1 MSPAAAMPSPPRV
14 QPTTYRNALPIGTML
29 QEYRLDG
36 VLGAG
41 AFGMTYLCWDTHLE
55 KKVAIKEYLPVECA
69 LRALD
74 GSVVPI
80 TTERQHDYQ
89 WGLDRFLMEAR
100 TLAKFSHPNIV
111 RVNRFFS
118 MNGTAYVVMDYEEG
132 EPLSQVLKDHPNP
145 DDARL
150 LKLTLPLLDGLQAV
164 HEAGFLHRDIKPAN
178 VFIRK
183 NGTPV
188 LLDFGAARQALS
200 GATKTLTSV
209 LTPGYAPLEQY
220 SSDGNQG
227 PWTDIYALGG
237 VLYRAVMN
245 ENPPEVTSRI
255 RNDMVSARLR
265 AMRGRVGVGML
276 SAIDWA
282 LTLDEKQRPQ
292 TVIQWREVIERGS
305 LPPVSSVPVAAA
317 PAFAQTIKRPSAG
330 TAQVHPIRPAPAG
343 TAPIAVPGAKVRSTP
358 PPNAMAYPQNMPAPA
373 RVASA
378 QARQNS
384 AAAARTSADAV
395 VNKPRASLHW
405 GWAILLGFAI
415 GAAAWMGR
423 SRSQAAAEG
432 EAQKLTFETAT
443 GPVTIH
449 GRVVSIGKGPMD
461 PAPVAATRADA
472 DGARSE
478 AGAKSA
484 GSTAASP
491 EPQAAQPPT
500 PPAEAHAMRSPG
512 ESSRTSES
520 VGERQPAPPVST
532 GARGAVPET
541 IEASG
546 IIQHAVESGS
556 TEPVQHALPPPPSY
570 RRGARPGGI
579 DEQRPRE
586 PFDRAQGLD
595 DAPPH
600 RRMPGPGRG
609 FFDADQNRDGV
620 LTRDE
625 SYRIPT
631 LARRFEQFD
640 ANGDGRI
647 TLNEFERMRH
657 VLPPPPQPFA
667 R

>member
-1 MSPAAAMPSPPRV
+1 MVPA
-14 QPTTYRNALPIGTML
+14 TTYRNALPLGTML
-29 QEYRLDG
+29 QEYRLDA

-41 AFGMTYLCWDTHLE
+41 AFGMTYLCWDAHLE

-74 GSVVPI
+74 GSVMPI
-80 TTERQHDYQ
+80 TTERSNDYQ
-89 WGLDRFLMEAR
+89 WGLDRFLLEAR

-132 EPLSQVLKDHPNP
+132 EPLSKVLKDAPNP

-200 GATKTLTSV
+200 GATKTLTAV

-220 SSDGNQG
+220 ASDGNQG

-245 ENPPEVTSRI
+245 ENPPEVTSRL

-292 TVIQWREVIERGS
+292 TVVQWREVIERGTM
-305 LPPVSSVPVAAA
+305 PPVTAAAA
-317 PAFAQTIKRPSAG
+317 PSPAQPTFPPTVRIAPAAS
-330 TAQVHPIRPAPAG
+330 AQVHPIRPAAPAP
-343 TAPIAVPGAKVRSTP
+343 APAAPASPKVRSTP
-358 PPNAMAYPQNMPAPA
+358 PPNAMAYPQSPPIGA
-373 RVASA
+373 RAAVQ
-378 QARQNS
+378 QARPIGI
-384 AAAARTSADAV
+384 AAVRTNADAV
-395 VNKPRASLHW
+395 VNQPRTSLHW
-405 GWAILLGFAI
+405 GWAVLIAAAV
-415 GAAAWMGR
+415 GAAVWIGLSH
-423 SRSQAAAEG
+423 SRAASEG
-432 EAQKLTFETAT
+432 APQSLTFETAT

-449 GRVVSIGKGPMD
+449 GRVVSIGKGPAEPDAAVAKREDSSSARRDQSTKAD
-461 PAPVAATRADA
+461 PSTPTSTDQASVVAHGAEIQVTKAPSEQPSSRESGTERPSAQQSATGFRF
-472 DGARSE
+472 DG
-478 AGAKSA
+478 
-484 GSTAASP
+484 
-491 EPQAAQPPT
+491 PQT
-500 PPAEAHAMRSPG
+500 I
-512 ESSRTSES
+512 ESS
-520 VGERQPAPPVST
+520 GL
-532 GARGAVPET
+532 
-541 IEASG
+541 
-546 IIQHAVESGS
+546 IQHASEGIEI
-556 TEPVQHALPPPPSY
+556 EPAQHALAQPSSY
-570 RRGARPGGI
+570 SRGSRTASF
-579 DEQRPRE
+579 DERARE
-586 PFDRAQGLD
+586 PFDRSRRPDGMQ
-595 DAPPH
+595 PPN
-600 RRMPGPGRG
+600 RGPGPVRG
-609 FFDADQNRDGV
+609 FFDADQNRDGH
-620 LTRDE
+620 LSRDE
-625 SYRIPT
+625 SYRIPA

-640 ANGDGRI
+640 TNGDGRI
-647 TLNEFERMRH
+647 SLHEFERLRH
-657 VLPPPPQPFA
+657 ALPPPPQPFP

>member
-292 TVIQWREVIERGS
+292 TVVQWREVIERGS
-305 LPPVSSVPVAAA
+305 LPPVASPATAAA
-317 PAFAQTIKRPSAG
+317 PAFAPTVKLPSAG

-343 TAPIAVPGAKVRSTP
+343 PGAIAVPGAKARSTP
-358 PPNAMAYPQNMPAPA
+358 PPNAMAYPQNGP
-373 RVASA
+373 
-378 QARQNS
+378 
-384 AAAARTSADAV
+384 AAARVGSAQPRPSPAAAV
-395 VNKPRASLHW
+395 RAGAGAVISKPRASLHW
-405 GWAILLGFAI
+405 GWAVLFAVAI
-415 GAAAWMGR
+415 AAAVWAGR
-423 SRSQAAAEG
+423 SRSQATATAG
-432 EAQKLTFETAT
+432 EPQKLTFETAT

-449 GRVVSIGKGPMD
+449 GRIVSIGKGP
-461 PAPVAATRADA
+461 ADA
-472 DGARSE
+472 GPAVARHETPDSVRSD
-478 AGAKSA
+478 ASAKSG
-484 GSTAASP
+484 GSPVASP
-491 EPQAAQPPT
+491 EPQAAPTQPQA
-500 PPAEAHAMRSPG
+500 AEAPAATAIA
-512 ESSRTSES
+512 ESSRMREP
-520 VGERQPAPPVST
+520 VGERRAAPPPT
-532 GARGAVPET
+532 GVRADIPET

-546 IIQHAVESGS
+546 LIQHAPES
-556 TEPVQHALPPPPSY
+556 TTIEPTHHALVPPPGY
-570 RRGARPGGI
+570 RRSGRPGGL
-579 DEQRPRE
+579 DEQRLRE
-586 PFDRAQGLD
+586 PFDRSHRPD
-595 DAPPH
+595 DAPTP
-600 RRMPGPGRG
+600 RRTPGPGRG
-609 FFDADQNRDGV
+609 FFDADTNRDGV

-631 LARRFEQFD
+631 LARRFDQFD

-647 TLNEFERMRH
+647 TPHEFDLMRH
-657 VLPPPPQPFA
+657 LLPPPPPPFP